1 MNLTAG
7 GHGRARG
14 EGPERLSAEEG
25 LRGLAGT
32 VADRYSQAPCA
43 GPPDRRSAV
52 LLVPMRAELPDLYSS
67 YSPALCSHRRS
78 QLMATCG
85 DAWRK
90 ALSLSFRPAVQG
102 SVVQAGDLNANPPG
116 RVPPSTLFKATFRGA
131 QTDYLK

>member
-78 QLMATCG
+78 QLVAPCRH
-85 DAWRK
+85 ALRS
-90 ALSLSFRPAVQG
+90 ALSLSSRPALPG
-102 SVVQAGDLNANPPG
+102 SVLPSCALDSLTP
-116 RVPPSTLFKATFRGA
+116 RCVPRRTL
-131 QTDYLK
+131 L